1 MRVWITVVAAL
12 VWLPGLVMAASDASN
27 EAFGWL
33 QKMANAARQT
43 DYQGIYIYQSGGQ
56 VETARITHLFDETG
70 EHEKVEALDQ
80 MPRELV
86 RNNDDVICYFPDTRH
101 VVAERRKPKKSFPA
115 LLPVS
120 VTELGDNYNARLGG
134 QERISGFD
142 CQVVVLEPRDGMRYG
157 YRFWADQNSGLIIRA
172 MTIGEKGEPLDQ
184 YTFTQLSVGARIDK
198 EQLKPRLAGK
208 RLVWRNDPA
217 GEIAA
222 ADSQW
227 GVRQLPSGFRKVSET
242 RRNMP
247 GKKTPVTHSV
257 FSDGL
262 ATVSLFVE
270 PLEDAVR
277 RRQGPS
283 GQGAINVYAR
293 TLPEAQITV
302 LGEVPAAAV
311 KQIAHS
317 VTRK

>member
-1 MRVWITVVAAL
+1 MRVCLSVLAAL
-12 VWLPGLVMAASDASN
+12 VWLPGLVWAASDASN

-33 QKMANAARQT
+33 QRMANAARQA

-80 MPRELV
+80 TPRELV
-86 RNNDDVICYFPDTRH
+86 RNNDEVICYFPDTRH
-101 VVAERRKPKKSFPA
+101 VFAERRKPKKSFPA

-120 VTELGDNYNARLGG
+120 VGELADNYIARLGG
-134 QERISGFD
+134 QERISGID
-142 CQVVVLEPRDGMRYG
+142 CQVVVLEPKDGMRYG
-157 YRFWADQNSGLIIRA
+157 YRFWADLDSGLMVRA
-172 MTIGEKGEPLDQ
+172 MTVSEKGEPLDQ
-184 YTFTQLSVGARIDK
+184 YMFTQLSVGGRIDK
-198 EQLKPRLAGK
+198 DQLKPRIAGK
-208 RLVWRNDPA
+208 RVIWRNDTV

-227 GVRQLPSGFRKVSET
+227 GVRKLPSGFRKVSET
-242 RRNMP
+242 RRSMP
-247 GKKTPVTHSV
+247 GKKSPVTHSV

-277 RRQGPS
+277 RRHGAS

-302 LGEVPAAAV
+302 LGEVPPGAV

-317 VTRK
+317 VVKK